1 MGKIRRPKSRKPKS
15 RRSKARRTNARRTKS
30 SGKRR
35 TFRKNCMKKCRRTCK
50 QRGGGAKEERRL
62 ADIAALTQDFI
73 SLEFD
78 DQENVFSNIVLNTKE
93 EEAFKDEVTKVFIK
107 LLANETS
114 SVAEEIISKAM
125 VNENEFTQGL
135 DWDFITAESNKK
147 RNEDAEKKG
156 GVPQSY
162 HRN

>member
-62 ADIAALTQDFI
+62 ADIAALSQELNNM
-73 SLEFD
+73 S
-78 DQENVFSNIVLNTKE
+78 DQAAIIDKLVEYTPDVAARAIEMQKTNNTK
-93 EEAFKDEVTKVFIK
+93 
-107 LLANETS
+107 N
-114 SVAEEIISKAM
+114 
-125 VNENEFTQGL
+125 L
-135 DWDFITAESNKK
+135 DWDFITAESK
-147 RNEDAEKKG
+147 RIRMQKADAARDMSMRPPPRKPPHNTTDK
-156 GVPQSY
+156 
-162 HRN
+162 